1 MSRPLPRRRPALVLA
16 PLAAA
21 VLLVG
26 CGSGPKP
33 LPGDNAPTLATLRDR
48 QVNIVAD
55 APGTLRATLEADS
68 IAAYREFLATAA
80 DAPQRPEAMRRLGD
94 LEMDRADRAAAEA
107 PTGDLPDYKAA
118 IERYQAFLKAY
129 PNDTRVDRVLYQ
141 LARAQESGGQLEAA
155 LATLTRLV
163 RNHPGTVH
171 AEEAHF
177 RRGEMLFATRQWAA
191 AEEAY
196 RTVLGAG
203 QRSPFTERALYMQG
217 WSLFK
222 LGRTEDAL
230 EPFFAVL
237 DLKLGKLP
245 PRLRDEA
252 RLEELSPLTRADR
265 ELVEDSF
272 RVLSISLASLQGEAS
287 IPPRVS
293 TPRNPASRESWQ
305 FRVYLA
311 LADLY
316 TKQERVKDAADTLA
330 AFVRRQPLHAQ
341 APPMQA
347 RVIEIYAAAGF
358 EQQALAAKREYATRY
373 DANSEFRR
381 ANPEGW
387 ARAQPLVQQH
397 MAELARHHHALAQRA
412 RAAAATPA
420 AAAPAATANA
430 DGTEAVRWYD
440 ALLTQFPRHEGARAN
455 RFLLAELL
463 FDERSYAR
471 SANEFERVAYAEQAP
486 FDRPADAGYSALLAL
501 AELRKGTPAAQQ
513 EALQRRSVAMARH
526 FASTF
531 PADTRGGAVLV
542 NAADM
547 LFALA
552 GPGDGEAAVA
562 LARQALQ
569 RQPAPERELQ
579 RVAWTVI
586 AHRAFEAGRLA
597 EAEQAYA
604 EVLDRAGSGDTRR
617 AEWTERRAAAVYRQG
632 EVARKAGDWR
642 AAAGHFARVGAIAG
656 LAAGSALRGGA
667 LFDQATALIEV
678 KDWAAAAS
686 TLEAFRREHAGNPL
700 QNEVPPRLAL
710 AYLELGQH
718 SPAAREFET
727 IARTATEPAL
737 ARRALWQAAE
747 LHEKAALAAPAVAAA
762 PVAAT
767 AARPASAPARR
778 DTPNRRA
785 AAPPPAPPSLHSIA
799 TAAWERY
806 LQAHPQPLE
815 PAVEARWRLA
825 ELHRSDALRRSTWL
839 RAVQQADAAGGD
851 ARTPRTRRWG
861 GLATLAL
868 AEPLQT
874 AYQQVKLVEPL
885 QRQLKAKKQRMDELL
900 QAYAAASEAGV
911 AEVTTAATY
920 RTAALYADFGQ
931 ALIKSERPKKLNK
944 LEREQYDVLLE
955 EQAFP
960 FEEKAIALHE
970 ANARRT
976 TSGVWDEWVRNSLQ
990 ALAGF
995 KPVRYAK
1002 PERTDA
1008 AYTVALAPLQAALAE
1023 VRARAAEPPPGLLN
1037 ALGVALRREGR
1048 FDDARLAYEEA
1059 LALDAQAALP
1069 HLNLAILHDLFLG
1082 DTARAQVLYQRY
1094 AELVPGEAAQVNRW
1108 LAELKARKP
1117 AVADKP
1123 AAMPTNANTAANTA
1137 ATTSAAPKETPR

>member
-1 MSRPLPRRRPALVLA
+1 MSRPLLRLRGPLT

-21 VLLVG
+21 VLLAA
-26 CGSGPKP
+26 CSSAPKP

-55 APGTLRATLEADS
+55 APGALAAAAEADS
-68 IAAYREFLATAA
+68 IAAYREFLAAA
-80 DAPQRPEAMRRLGD
+80 PDAPQRPEAMRRLGD
-94 LEMDRADRAAAEA
+94 LEMDRADRTAAEA
-107 PTGDLPDYKAA
+107 PTGDVPDYKAA
-118 IERYQAFLKAY
+118 IERYEAFLKAY

-163 RNHPGTVH
+163 GSHPGTVH

-196 RTVLGAG
+196 RTVLGVG

-287 IPPRVS
+287 IPPRVNP
-293 TPRNPASRESWQ
+293 PRNPASRESWQ

-311 LADLY
+311 LAELY

-341 APPMQA
+341 APLMQA

-358 EQQALAAKREYATRY
+358 EQQALAAKREHATRY

-412 RAAAATPA
+412 RAAAATSP

-430 DGTEAVRWYD
+430 DVTEAVRWYD

-463 FDERSYAR
+463 FDERSFAR
-471 SANEFERVAYAEQAP
+471 SADEFERVAYAEQAP

-501 AELRKGTPAAQQ
+501 AELRKSAPAPEQV
-513 EALQRRSVAMARH
+513 ALQRRSVALAQR

-531 PADTRGGAVLV
+531 AADARGGAVLV
-542 NAADM
+542 NAADT

-552 GPGDGEAAVA
+552 GPDDGEAAVA

-604 EVLDRAGSGDTRR
+604 EVLERAGSGDTRR

-632 EVARKAGDWR
+632 EAARKAGDWR
-642 AAAGHFARVGAIAG
+642 AAAGHFARVGGIAG

-667 LFDQATALIEV
+667 LFDQASALIEV

-737 ARRALWQAAE
+737 ARSARWQAAE
-747 LHEKAALAAPAVAAA
+747 LHEKAALAAPAVAAV

-767 AARPASAPARR
+767 AARPAATPARR
-778 DTPNRRA
+778 SAVRRA
-785 AAPPPAPPSLHSIA
+785 APPPPAPPSLHAIA

-825 ELHRSDALRRSTWL
+825 ELHKADAARRSTWL
-839 RAVQQADAAGGD
+839 RAVQEADAAGGD

-885 QRQLKAKKQRMDELL
+885 QRQLKAKKQRMDDLL
-900 QAYAAASEAGV
+900 KAYAAASEAGV

-960 FEEKAIALHE
+960 FEEKAIELHE

-976 TSGVWDEWVRNSLQ
+976 ASGVWDEWVRNSLQ

-1023 VRARAAEPPPGLLN
+1023 ARARGAEPPPGLLN

-1059 LALDAQAALP
+1059 LALDAQAPLP

-1082 DTARAQVLYQRY
+1082 DAARAQVLYQRY
-1094 AELVPGEAAQVNRW
+1094 AELVPGEATQVNRW

-1117 AVADKP
+1117 APGEKP
-1123 AAMPTNANTAANTA
+1123 AATPTPTAAATA
-1137 ATTSAAPKETPR
+1137 AAPTETRR

>member
-1 MSRPLPRRRPALVLA
+1 MSRARHPAFAPLA

-21 VLLVG
+21 VLLAA
-26 CGSGPKP
+26 CGSGPKT
-33 LPGDNAPTLATLRDR
+33 LPGDDAPTLASLRDR
-48 QVNIVAD
+48 AVEIKAD
-55 APGTLRATLEADS
+55 EPGTLPAVAEADS
-68 IAAYREFLATAA
+68 IAAYREFLAAA
-80 DAPQRPEAMRRLGD
+80 PGAPQRPEAMRRLGD
-94 LEMDRADRAAAEA
+94 LEMDRADRVAAEGQA
-107 PTGDLPDYKAA
+107 GGEVPDYKAA
-118 IERYQAFLKAY
+118 IERYEAFLQAY
-129 PNDTRVDRVLYQ
+129 PADPRVDRVLYQ

-163 RNHPGTVH
+163 QQHPGTLH

-191 AEEAY
+191 AEAAY
-196 RTVLGAG
+196 RTVLAGAAGG

-222 LGRTEDAL
+222 MGRTEDAL

-237 DLKLGKLP
+237 DLKLGELP

-252 RLEELSPLTRADR
+252 SLEALTPLTRADR
-265 ELVEDSF
+265 ELVDDSF
-272 RVLSISLASLQGEAS
+272 RVLSISLAALQGEAS
-287 IPPRVS
+287 IPARV
-293 TPRNPASRESWQ
+293 TTRSREAWQ
-305 FRVYLA
+305 FRVYRA
-311 LADLY
+311 LAELY
-316 TKQERVKDAADTLA
+316 TRQERVKDAADTLA

-341 APPMQA
+341 APLMQA
-347 RVIEIYAAAGF
+347 QVIEIYAGAGF
-358 EQQALAAKREYATRY
+358 EQQALAAKREHATRY
-373 DANSEFRR
+373 DARSEFRR

-412 RAAAATPA
+412 RAANPT
-420 AAAPAATANA
+420 APNPDVA
-430 DGTEAVRWYD
+430 EAVRWYD
-440 ALLTQFPRHEGARAN
+440 ALLTQFPDHAGARPN

-463 FDERSYAR
+463 FDDRAFAR
-471 SANEFERVAYAEQAP
+471 SADEFERVAYTDGGA
-486 FDRPADAGYSALLAL
+486 FDRAADAGYSALLAL
-501 AELRKGTPAAQQ
+501 AERRKAEDGADAAARQ
-513 EALQRRSVAMARH
+513 ALQRRSVALAER
-526 FASTF
+526 FAASF
-531 PADTRGGAVLV
+531 PADARGGAVLV
-542 NAADM
+542 NAAET

-552 GPGDGEAAVA
+552 TPGVGSADGEAAVA

-586 AHRAFEAGRLA
+586 AHQAFEAGRLA

-604 EVLDRAGSGDTRR
+604 EVLERAGSGDTRR

-632 EVARKAGDWR
+632 EAARAAGDWR
-642 AAAGHFARVGAIAG
+642 AAAGHFARVGGIAG

-667 LFDQATALIEV
+667 AFDQATALIEL
-678 KDWAAAAS
+678 KDWPAAAGA
-686 TLEAFRREHAGNPL
+686 LEAFRREHPAHPL
-700 QNEVPPRLAL
+700 QKDVPPRLAL
-710 AYLELGQH
+710 AYLEQGRH
-718 SPAAREFET
+718 SLAAREFET
-727 IARTATEPAL
+727 IAAAATEPAL
-737 ARRALWQAAE
+737 ARSALWQAAE
-747 LHEKAALAAPAVAAA
+747 LHEKAARAAPAPAAVPVAAA
-762 PVAAT
+762 
-767 AARPASAPARR
+767 APARR
-778 DTPNRRA
+778 GSSGTRRA
-785 AAPPPAPPSLHSIA
+785 PPPPPAPPSLHAVA

-806 LQAHPQPLE
+806 VQAHPQPLE

-825 ELHRSDALRRSTWL
+825 ELHGTDAARRTQWL

-868 AEPLQT
+868 AAPQEA
-874 AYQQVKLVEPL
+874 AYQRVKLVEPL
-885 QRQLKAKKQRMDELL
+885 QRQLKAKKAAMDELL
-900 QAYAAASEAGV
+900 KAYAAASEAGV

-931 ALIKSERPKKLNK
+931 ALIKSERPKKLSK

-960 FEEKAIALHE
+960 FEEKAIELHE

-976 TSGVWDEWVRNSLQ
+976 AAGVWDEWVRNSLQ

-1002 PERTDA
+1002 PERVDA
-1008 AYTVALAPLQAALAE
+1008 AYTVALEPLQAALVEA
-1023 VRARAAEPPPGLLN
+1023 RARGAQPAPGLLN

-1048 FDDARLAYEEA
+1048 FEDARMAYEEA
-1059 LALDAQAALP
+1059 LTLDASAALP

-1082 DTARAQVLYQRY
+1082 DAAKAQPLYQRY
-1094 AELVPGEAAQVNRW
+1094 AELVPGEAAQVGRW

-1117 AVADKP
+1117 AAAAAPTPP
-1123 AAMPTNANTAANTA
+1123 AATAA
-1137 ATTSAAPKETPR
+1137 APTETKR

>member
-1 MSRPLPRRRPALVLA
+1 MNGPRRHPLFALA

-26 CGSGPKP
+26 CSSSGPKP
-33 LPGDNAPTLATLRDR
+33 LPGDNAPTLASLRDR
-48 QVNIVAD
+48 QVEVVVD
-55 APGTLRATLEADS
+55 APGALATAVEADS
-68 IAAYREFLATAA
+68 IAAYQSFLEAA
-80 DAPQRPEAMRRLGD
+80 PGAPQRPEAMRRLGD
-94 LEMDRADRAAAEA
+94 LEMDRADRVAAE
-107 PTGDLPDYKAA
+107 GSSEQPDYKLA
-118 IERYQAFLKAY
+118 IARYEAFLKAY
-129 PNDTRVDRVLYQ
+129 PTDPRVDRVLYQ
-141 LARAQESGGQLEAA
+141 LARAQESSGQLELA
-155 LATLTRLV
+155 LATLSRLV
-163 RNHPGTVH
+163 KDHPGTLH

-196 RTVLGAG
+196 RTVLGASG
-203 QRSPFTERALYMQG
+203 AGVGTASGGTRSPFTDRALYMQG

-222 LGRTEDAL
+222 QGRTEDAL

-237 DLKLGKLP
+237 DLKLGDLP

-252 RLEELSPLTRADR
+252 RLEDLTPLSRADR

-272 RVLSISLASLQGEAS
+272 RVLSISLAALQGEAS
-287 IPPRVS
+287 IPSRVS
-293 TPRNPASRESWQ
+293 SRSRESWQ

-311 LADLY
+311 LAELY

-341 APPMQA
+341 APLMQA
-347 RVIEIYAAAGF
+347 RVIDIYAGAGF
-358 EQQALAAKREYATRY
+358 EQLALAAKREHATRY

-381 ANPEGW
+381 ANPDGW

-412 RAAAATPA
+412 RAAAPT
-420 AAAPAATANA
+420 APNP
-430 DGTEAVRWYD
+430 DVTEAVRWYD
-440 ALLTQFPRHEGARAN
+440 ALLTQFPEHAGARAN

-463 FDERSYAR
+463 YDDRAFAR
-471 SANEFERVAYAEQAP
+471 SANEFERVAYTDTGP
-486 FDRPADAGYSALLAL
+486 FDRAADAGYSALLAL
-501 AELRKGTPAAQQ
+501 AELRKATPAAEQQ
-513 EALQRRSVAMARH
+513 ALQRRAVGLSER
-526 FASTF
+526 FASAF
-531 PADTRGGAVLV
+531 PADARGGAVLV
-542 NAADM
+542 NASET

-552 GPGDGEAAVA
+552 TPGPGSVDGEAAVA

-586 AHRAFEAGRLA
+586 AHQAFEAGRLA
-597 EAEQAYA
+597 EAESAYA

-617 AEWTERRAAAVYRQG
+617 AEWTERRAAAVVRQG
-632 EVARKAGDWR
+632 QAAREAGDWR
-642 AAAGHFARVGAIAG
+642 AAAGHFARVAGIAG

-667 LFDQATALIEV
+667 AFDHATALIEV
-678 KDWAAAAS
+678 KDWPAAAGA
-686 TLEAFRREHAGNPL
+686 LEAFRREHPAHAL
-700 QNEVPPRLAL
+700 QKEVPPRLAL
-710 AYLELGQH
+710 AYLELGRH
-718 SPAAREFET
+718 SLAAREFET
-727 IARTATEPAL
+727 IATTATEPAL
-737 ARRALWQAAE
+737 ARSALWQAAE
-747 LHEKAALAAPAVAAA
+747 LHEKAALAAPVVAAA
-762 PVAAT
+762 PVP
-767 AARPASAPARR
+767 AARPAPARR
-778 DTPNRRA
+778 GAAASRA
-785 AAPPPAPPSLHSIA
+785 APTPAAPPSLQAIA
-799 TAAWERY
+799 MAAWERY
-806 LQAHPQPLE
+806 VQAHPQPLE
-815 PAVEARWRLA
+815 PAVDARWRLA
-825 ELHRSDALRRSTWL
+825 ELNKADAARRTTWL

-868 AEPLQT
+868 AEPQET

-885 QRQLKAKKQRMDELL
+885 QRQLKAKKQRMDDLL
-900 QAYAAASEAGV
+900 KAYAAASEAGV

-931 ALIKSERPKKLNK
+931 ALIKSERPKKLSK

-960 FEEKAIALHE
+960 FEEKAIELHE

-976 TSGVWDEWVRNSLQ
+976 ATGVWDEWVRQSLQ
-990 ALAGF
+990 ALAKF

-1002 PERTDA
+1002 PERADP
-1008 AYTVALAPLQAALAE
+1008 AYALELAPLQTAVAE
-1023 VRARAAEPPPGLLN
+1023 ARARRAEPPPALLN

-1059 LALDAQAALP
+1059 LALDAQAPLP

-1082 DTARAQVLYQRY
+1082 DAPRAQVLYQRY
-1094 AELVPGEAAQVNRW
+1094 AELVPGEAPQVNRW

-1117 AVADKP
+1117 APGEAAPAPTPTAQP
-1123 AAMPTNANTAANTA
+1123 AATA
-1137 ATTSAAPKETPR
+1137 ATAAAPTETKR

>member
-1 MSRPLPRRRPALVLA
+1 MTRVRHPAFLPLA

-21 VLLVG
+21 VLLAA
-26 CGSGPKP
+26 CGSGPKT
-33 LPGDNAPTLATLRDR
+33 LPGDDAPTLASLRDR
-48 QVNIVAD
+48 TVEIKADEPGALPAVA
-55 APGTLRATLEADS
+55 EAEG
-68 IAAYREFLATAA
+68 IAAYRDFLAAA
-80 DAPQRPEAMRRLGD
+80 PDAPQRPEAMRRLGD
-94 LEMDRADRAAAEA
+94 LEMDRADRVAAEGA
-107 PTGDLPDYKAA
+107 SEVPDYKAA
-118 IERYQAFLKAY
+118 IERYEAFLKAY
-129 PNDTRVDRVLYQ
+129 PADPRVDRVLYQ

-163 RNHPGTVH
+163 QQHPGTQH

-191 AEEAY
+191 AEQAY
-196 RTVLGAG
+196 RTVLDGAGGG

-222 LGRTEDAL
+222 MGRTEDAL

-237 DLKLGKLP
+237 DLKLGELP

-252 RLEELSPLTRADR
+252 SLEALTPLTRADR
-265 ELVEDSF
+265 ELVDDSF
-272 RVLSISLASLQGEAS
+272 RVLSISLAALQGEAS
-287 IPPRVS
+287 IPARVNS
-293 TPRNPASRESWQ
+293 RSREDWQ

-316 TKQERVKDAADTLA
+316 TRQERVKDAADTLA

-341 APPMQA
+341 APLMQA
-347 RVIEIYAAAGF
+347 QVIEIYASAGF
-358 EQQALAAKREYATRY
+358 EQQALAAKREHATRY

-412 RAAAATPA
+412 RSANAGNAAASNPDVA
-420 AAAPAATANA
+420 
-430 DGTEAVRWYD
+430 EAVRWYD
-440 ALLTQFPRHEGARAN
+440 ALLTQFPQHAGARGN

-463 FDERSYAR
+463 FDERRFAR
-471 SANEFERVAYAEQAP
+471 SADEFERVAYADGGA
-486 FDRPADAGYSALLAL
+486 FDRAADAGYSALLAR
-501 AELRKGTPAAQQ
+501 AEQRKAPATGA
-513 EALQRRSVAMARH
+513 EARAPQALERRSVALAER
-526 FASTF
+526 FAASF
-531 PADTRGGAVLV
+531 PADPRGGAVLV
-542 NAADM
+542 NAAET

-552 GPGDGEAAVA
+552 TPGAGSADGEAAVA

-586 AHRAFEAGRLA
+586 AHQAFEAGRLA

-604 EVLDRAGSGDTRR
+604 EVLDRAGSGDARR
-617 AEWTERRAAAVYRQG
+617 AEWTERRAAAIYKQG
-632 EVARKAGDWR
+632 EAARAAGDWR
-642 AAAGHFARVGAIAG
+642 AAAGHFARVGGIAG

-667 LFDQATALIEV
+667 AFDQATALIEL
-678 KDWAAAAS
+678 KDWPAAAGA
-686 TLEAFRREHAGNPL
+686 LEAFRREHPTHPL
-700 QNEVPPRLAL
+700 QKDVPPRLAL
-710 AYLELGQH
+710 AYLEQDRH
-718 SPAAREFET
+718 SLAAREFET
-727 IARTATEPAL
+727 IAAAATDTAL
-737 ARRALWQAAE
+737 ARSALWQAAE
-747 LHEKAALAAPAVAAA
+747 LHEKAARAAPAPAAAPAARVVAAA
-762 PVAAT
+762 P
-767 AARPASAPARR
+767 ARR
-778 DTPNRRA
+778 GRNTRR
-785 AAPPPAPPSLHSIA
+785 APPPPAAPPSLHAVA

-806 LQAHPQPLE
+806 VQAHPQPLE

-825 ELHRSDALRRSTWL
+825 ELHNTDAARRTPWL

-868 AEPLQT
+868 AAPQEA
-874 AYQQVKLVEPL
+874 AYQRVRLVEPL
-885 QRQLKAKKQRMDELL
+885 QRQLKAKKTAMDELL
-900 QAYAAASEAGV
+900 KAYAAASEAGV

-931 ALIKSERPKKLNK
+931 ALIKSERPKKLSK

-960 FEEKAIALHE
+960 FEEKAIELHE

-976 TSGVWDEWVRNSLQ
+976 AAGVWDEWVRNSLQ

-1002 PERTDA
+1002 PERVDA
-1008 AYTVALAPLQAALAE
+1008 AYTVALEPLQAALVEA
-1023 VRARAAEPPPGLLN
+1023 RARGAQPAPGLLN

-1048 FDDARLAYEEA
+1048 FEDARMAYEEA
-1059 LALDAQAALP
+1059 LALDANAALP

-1082 DTARAQVLYQRY
+1082 DTTKAQALYQRY
-1094 AELVPGEAAQVNRW
+1094 AELAPGEATQVGRW
-1108 LAELKARKP
+1108 LAELKTRKP
-1117 AVADKP
+1117 AAGTTPTPP
-1123 AAMPTNANTAANTA
+1123 AATAA
-1137 ATTSAAPKETPR
+1137 ATTETKR